1 MIKVVAEGTGLRE
14 CVLEQIFEYVN
25 NLGDL
30 PPVLVASSNR
40 GLAVPDNHIEYISFD
55 FSKTPEQIAE
65 AIGAGETTC
74 RGIREVLEKGAS
86 VWVIAGPNGFT
97 VGGKQKRVGEMDRAG
112 IEAKR
117 SQINQLQ
124 AKAITDA
131 ACQQAVELFSRDGLN
146 TESLTFYFVLVRADG
161 AATVAGVGNYHLKHN
176 AGYTSLLGVISN
188 RGDLM
193 QWAVLNG
200 GGPEAKDIMSELTA
214 ELAHRLSP
222 DKMYIP
228 M

>member
-1 MIKVVAEGTGLRE
+1 MIKEIAEGTGLPE
-14 CVLEQIFEYVN
+14 FVLEQIFEYVKD
-25 NLGDL
+25 LGDP

-40 GLAVPDNHIEYISFD
+40 GLTVPDNHIEYISFD
-55 FSKTPEQIAE
+55 FSTTPEQIAD

-74 RGIREVLEKGAS
+74 RGIREVLKKGAS
-86 VWVIAGPNGFT
+86 VWVIAGPSGFT

-112 IEAKR
+112 IDATR

-131 ACQQAVELFSRDGLN
+131 ACQQSVELFGRDGLN

-161 AATVAGVGNYHLKHN
+161 AATVAGVENYHLKHN

-188 RGDLM
+188 REDLM

-200 GGPEAKDIMSELTA
+200 GGPEAREIMSEMTA
-214 ELAHRLSP
+214 ELARKLSP
-222 DKMYIP
+222 DKIYIP